1 MIRHQADLEEPDP
14 GTALRAMMCASL
26 SDIRIPAGLVD
37 EAVSRNR
44 RRARRNRRLA
54 GTVATVATLA
64 GAATVIATLP
74 GSPVG
79 RPASAPPAT
88 RPASVPPAAHPA
100 SAPPTI
106 RPHAQPPRLQ
116 TDAYVLDHVATALAN
131 SYRMISVDRG
141 SGGLDSGSVNYT
153 DVATQQQRYQSGI
166 RDSSGQPYLQ
176 TATSIRHGIW
186 TEFDVDYPFHVYS
199 TLTAS
204 DVDHGQQVTVSSWLP
219 LQSSADP
226 AVAFR
231 QALKAGTITVAGHR
245 ILNGR
250 DTVLLRVNDKD
261 ADPADPPSPPSWI
274 WVDASTY
281 MVLQTEHFIQAYKG
295 GTSIEPTPDPW
306 GLMWIA
312 LVDRVT
318 WLPPTP
324 QNLALLTLNPPA
336 GFTEV
341 PYSEMVNYL
350 GRTS

>member
-1 MIRHQADLEEPDP
+1 MTRYQDHLGDADP
-14 GTALRAMMCASL
+14 GTGLRARMSVCV
-26 SDIRIPAGLVD
+26 SDIRLPAGLLD

-44 RRARRNRRLA
+44 KRTARNRRLA
-54 GTVATVATLA
+54 SAVAAFVTVAT
-64 GAATVIATLP
+64 AATVIATLP
-74 GSPVG
+74 GSPAG
-79 RPASAPPAT
+79 RPAAARPAI
-88 RPASVPPAAHPA
+88 RPASSRPA
-100 SAPPTI
+100 I
-106 RPHAQPPRLQ
+106 RPAWSRPAIHPHEPGPRLQ
-116 TDAYVLDHVATALAN
+116 TDAYVLDHVAIALED
-131 SYRMISVDRG
+131 SYHMISVDRG
-141 SGGLDSGSVNYT
+141 SGGMDSGSINYT
-153 DVATQQQRYQSGI
+153 DVATQQQRYVSGE

-176 TATSIRHGIW
+176 STTSIRHGIW
-186 TEFDVDYPFHVYS
+186 KEFDVDYQFRVYS

-204 DVDHGQQVTVSSWLP
+204 DMDHGQRVTVSSWLP

-231 QALKAGTITVAGHR
+231 QALRAHTITVAGHR

-250 DTVLLRVNDKD
+250 DTILLRVNDSD
-261 ADPADPPSPPSWI
+261 SDPAAPPSRPSWI

-295 GTSIEPTPDPW
+295 GTFIPPTPAS
-306 GLMWIA
+306 GLIWIA

-324 QNLALLTLNPPA
+324 RNLALLTLTPPA

-341 PYSEMVNYL
+341 PYSQMVNYL

>member
-1 MIRHQADLEEPDP
+1 
-14 GTALRAMMCASL
+14 
-26 SDIRIPAGLVD
+26 
-37 EAVSRNR
+37 
-44 RRARRNRRLA
+44 
-54 GTVATVATLA
+54 
-64 GAATVIATLP
+64 
-74 GSPVG
+74 
-79 RPASAPPAT
+79 
-88 RPASVPPAAHPA
+88 
-100 SAPPTI
+100 
-106 RPHAQPPRLQ
+106 
-116 TDAYVLDHVATALAN
+116 
-131 SYRMISVDRG
+131 MISVDRG
-141 SGGLDSGSVNYT
+141 SGGQDNGSVNYT
-153 DVATQQQRYQSGI
+153 DVATQQQRYVSGL

-176 TATSIRHGIW
+176 STTSVRHGIW
-186 TEFDVDYPFHVYS
+186 TEFDVDYSFHVYS

-250 DTVLLRVNDKD
+250 DTILLRVNDPNSD
-261 ADPADPPSPPSWI
+261 SSDPANPPSWI
-274 WVDASTY
+274 WVDAGTY

-295 GTSIEPTPDPW
+295 GTFIPPAPGS

-318 WLPPTP
+318 WLPPAP
-324 QNLALLTLNPPA
+324 RNLALLTLTPPA

-341 PYSEMVNYL
+341 PYSVMVTYL